1 MRLSF
6 NEIRARAADFAEKY
20 ANATYERGETQS
32 FYNDFFQV
40 FDVQRRKVASFEAP
54 VKLLGEKR
62 GFIDLFWKGV
72 LLVEQKSAG
81 RDLKKAKTQALDYF
95 PGLKDAELPRYI
107 LLSDFQTFELHDLEE
122 GTEISFPLAEL
133 HKNIEHFLFIM
144 GVQKRVFRDQDPVN
158 VEAANLMGR
167 LHDALYASG
176 YHGHDLEQLL
186 VRIVFCLFADDTGI
200 FDERGVFLDLIRD
213 RTAIDG
219 ADTGAW
225 LIQLFEVLNTPD
237 KPVNKR
243 QKTLDEDLAKFPY
256 VNGALFKE
264 RLPIPAFDAAM
275 RALLLEACDFNW
287 DAISPA
293 IFGSLFQ
300 SVMDKKARRAA
311 GAHYTTEK
319 NILKLIE
326 PLFMDDLRA
335 EFKRILMRRGT
346 GRVQA
351 LKAFQ
356 DKLASL
362 TFFDP
367 ACGCGNFLIIAY
379 RELRL
384 LELEVIKALYTEKRD
399 DLFIAQLSKV
409 DVSQFY
415 GIEISEFP
423 ARIAEVALWMMDH
436 IMNNR
441 LALAFGKPYARIP
454 LTASPHIHH
463 ADALELDWEGVLP
476 ASQCSYVL
484 GNPPFI
490 GQSFQSPLQRAQM
503 ARVIGAKNGRAGS
516 LDYVTAWFLK
526 AGAYLSPPLRGGEAE
541 ERSGVIPD
549 APKARA
555 GIQKNNTLDSRSLLR
570 SVGNDRKTPAPS
582 IAFVAT
588 NSITQGEQVAQLW
601 PTLFER
607 YGLEITF
614 AHRTFEWGSEAPGKA
629 HVHVVIIGLARR
641 MDAPDIKRLFS
652 YESIKGEPKETQ
664 HSSLSPYL
672 IDASQLANRHI
683 VVRETRTP
691 PGQIPVMRMGSKI
704 VDGGHLIFSDDER
717 VDFLKQEPAATPYFC
732 PLMGSEEYIN
742 GKSRWILSLD
752 GVAPNVLRSMPLV
765 VERLARVKAFRL
777 ASKKVK
783 TQDLADYPTRF
794 EVMTIP
800 KSTYLVVPEV
810 SSERRDYIPIG
821 WLCPP
826 TIPSNKLLIVQDARL
841 IDFAILTSAMHIA
854 WTEQVGGRLESRY
867 QYSPGI
873 VYNTFPW
880 PEADAKAQKRIEALA
895 QKVLDARAAHPNATL
910 ADLYDPDVMP
920 PDLRKAHKALDQAVD
935 ALYRPTPFASDRE
948 RVEHLFMLYEKL
960 SAPMLVAASTKPKR
974 RHKA

>member
-20 ANATYERGETQS
+20 ANTTYERGETQS

-225 LIQLFEVLNTPD
+225 LTQLFEVLNTPD

-326 PLFMDDLRA
+326 PLFMDELRA
-335 EFKRILMRRGT
+335 EFKRILTRRGP

-399 DLFIAQLSKV
+399 DLFIDQLSKV
-409 DVSQFY
+409 DVSQFF

-454 LTASPHIHH
+454 LTTSPHIHYD
-463 ADALELDWEGVLP
+463 DALELDWEVVLP

-490 GQSFQSPLQRAQM
+490 GQSFQSPQQRAQM
-503 ARVIGAKNGRAGS
+503 ARVIGAKNSRAGS

-526 AGAYLSPPLRGGEAE
+526 AGAYVCDISL
-541 ERSGVIPD
+541 
-549 APKARA
+549 APR
-555 GIQKNNTLDSRSLLR
+555 
-570 SVGNDRKTPAPS
+570 

-641 MDAPDIKRLFS
+641 IDAPDIKRLFS

-664 HSSLSPYL
+664 HSAISPYL

-683 VVRETRTP
+683 VVREMRTP
-691 PGQIPVMRMGSKI
+691 PNNVPPMRMGSKI

-717 VDFLKQEPAATPYFC
+717 VDFLKQEPAAAPYFC

-777 ASKKVK
+777 ASKKLK
-783 TQDLADYPTRF
+783 TQELADYPTRF

-800 KSTYLVVPEV
+800 KNVYLIIPRV
-810 SSERRDYIPIG
+810 SSERRLYNPIG
-821 WLCPP
+821 WLSPP
-826 TIPSNKLLIVQDARL
+826 TIPSDATITLSNAKLWH
-841 IDFAILTSAMHIA
+841 FAIIISNMHMA
-854 WTEQVGGRLESRY
+854 WMRQIGGRLKSDYRY
-867 QYSPGI
+867 SNDL

-880 PEADAKAQKRIEALA
+880 PEASAKAQKRIEALA
-895 QKVLDARAAHPNATL
+895 QNVLDARAAHPNATL

-935 ALYRPTPFASDRE
+935 ALYRPAPFSSDRE

-960 SAPMLVAASTKPKR
+960 SAPMLVAANTKPKR
-974 RHKA
+974 GRKA